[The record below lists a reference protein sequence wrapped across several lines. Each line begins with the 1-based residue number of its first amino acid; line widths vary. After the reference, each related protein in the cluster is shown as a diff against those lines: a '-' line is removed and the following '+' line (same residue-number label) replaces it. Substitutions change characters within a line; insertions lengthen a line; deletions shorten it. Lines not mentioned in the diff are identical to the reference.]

1 MAKARVVYFN
11 GEIIQESHA
20 KVPIRDAGCL
30 LGDAVFDTTRTFGG
44 KIFKLQEHLDR
55 LFNSLSYM
63 RIEPGLSKKML
74 FTPKWLYCYIYLHH
88 NLSSYVQIC

>member
-1 MAKARVVYFN
+1 MSRERVVYFN
-11 GEIIQESHA
+11 GEIMPETQA
-20 KVPIRDAGCL
+20 KVPIRDSGFL

-63 RIEPGLSKKML
+63 RINPGLSKEML
-74 FTPKWLYCYIYLHH
+74 
-88 NLSSYVQIC
+88 SD